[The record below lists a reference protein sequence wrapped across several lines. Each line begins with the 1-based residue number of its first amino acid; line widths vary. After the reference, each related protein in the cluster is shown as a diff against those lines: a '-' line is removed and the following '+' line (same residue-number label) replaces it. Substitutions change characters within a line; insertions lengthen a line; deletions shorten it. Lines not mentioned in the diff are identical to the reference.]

1 MPMSRAFVRERM
13 LAATCEECG
22 LSKKP
27 RDTVLYSGM
36 DGRCVELYPVSVV
49 SF

>member
-22 LSKKP
+22 WSKKP
-27 RDTVLYSGM
+27 RDTVLYS
-36 DGRCVELYPVSVV
+36 DSRCVELDTVSVV